1 MADSITSGIENI
13 SLESFDL
20 LNTIID
26 ILYILILAW
35 IVVKISGILLK
46 GLSEKAGQ
54 YRIAIAMMI
63 PLSKIFV
70 YAIAIYLIFLQIVGP
85 SLSVLLA
92 FSGLFGAAI
101 GFGLKD
107 VFADILGGIVIIFE
121 RPFKIGDKITVGD
134 SYGEVK
140 DIGLRATRIVT
151 PDDSEVSLPNFF
163 IFDRSVSSG
172 NAGAMEMMVV
182 TDIYI
187 SPDSDI
193 REAVEIMREAVISS
207 GYVYITK
214 ERRYNVLVK
223 NYPYYSRIRAKA
235 YVNDLRYEFEFRS
248 DVTGRAW
255 AEMKRRGIKS
265 PQIHEPYDNEK
276 NSGDEKKGLIDH

>member
-1 MADSITSGIENI
+1 MADGITSEIGNI
-13 SLESFDL
+13 SLGNFDIL
-20 LNTIID
+20 STVID
-26 ILYILILAW
+26 IVYILILAW
-35 IVVKISGILLK
+35 IVVKISGLLLK

-70 YAIAIYLIFLQIVGP
+70 YAIALYLIFIQIVGP

-92 FSGLFGAAI
+92 FSGLFGAAV

-140 DIGLRATRIVT
+140 DIGLRATRIIT

-172 NAGAMEMMVV
+172 NAGATEMMVV

-187 SPDSDI
+187 SPESDI
-193 REAVEIMREAVISS
+193 EEAVRIMRDAVISS
-207 GYVYITK
+207 RYVYITT
-214 ERRYNVLVK
+214 ERSYKVLVR

-235 YVNDLRYEFEFRS
+235 YVNDLRYEFEFMS
-248 DVTGRAW
+248 DIIRRAW
-255 AEMKRRGIKS
+255 PEMKKKGIKA
-265 PQIHEPYDNEK
+265 PQIHEQ
-276 NSGDEKKGLIDH
+276 SGEMRYSGE